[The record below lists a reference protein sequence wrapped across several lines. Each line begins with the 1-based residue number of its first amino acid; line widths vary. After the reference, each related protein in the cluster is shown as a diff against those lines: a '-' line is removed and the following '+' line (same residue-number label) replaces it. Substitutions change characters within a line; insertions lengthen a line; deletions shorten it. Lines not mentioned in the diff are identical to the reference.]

1 MPRQSRLMAFIKEP
15 KQEGVETKPNEE
27 SGQSAKPNKGH
38 ESGEPRSKVGITV
51 PSIVIEDLAR
61 ELGIPTTIAE
71 TLVKWVLGYLSK
83 YWSVGFD
90 GLVFDLAAARDE
102 EVRFSLEVL
111 GIEVRERKIT
121 DDGIVR
127 LRLIVNT
134 IIKYLE
140 RAGVVEYV
148 RDLGV
153 VNLVRK

>member
-1 MPRQSRLMAFIKEP
+1 MPRSRQSRLTTFIKEP
-15 KQEGVETKPNEE
+15 KQEKRTETKPNEG
-27 SGQSAKPNKGH
+27 SGQSAKP
-38 ESGEPRSKVGITV
+38 SKEQRARITV
-51 PSIVIEDLAR
+51 PNLLIEDLAR
-61 ELGIPTTIAE
+61 ELRVPATIAE
-71 TLVKWVLGYLSK
+71 PLVNWVLGYLSK

-90 GLVFDLAAARDE
+90 RLVFDLAAARDE

-111 GIEVRERKIT
+111 GIEVKERKIT

-140 RAGVVEYV
+140 KAGLVEYV